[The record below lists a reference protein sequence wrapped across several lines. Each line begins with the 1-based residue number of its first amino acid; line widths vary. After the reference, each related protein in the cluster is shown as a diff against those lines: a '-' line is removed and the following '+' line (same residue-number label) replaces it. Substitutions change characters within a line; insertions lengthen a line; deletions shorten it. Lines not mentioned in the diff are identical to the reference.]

1 MRTQALIVL
10 TLCLLTLAPQAARAQ
25 QATGQPI
32 AVVSLVWGEVTIKHS
47 DADYQPARWLEPVY
61 AGDFVKT
68 AGPGSKLLITYFFD
82 NHQEVLPEE
91 SQATVTPAGLT
102 VTSGGPVRKDPARNP
117 FGTGG
122 VESPFVYTQNLS
134 ADDFEGANA
143 AGAFAK
149 EAEYL
154 KASVVAHFPPTFSW
168 PAGDGAKGY
177 TLIITDA
184 SGTVVVSHQLQPTTR
199 SYRLPQHEASKLFK
213 GTVYEWGVRDEAGT
227 VVVAPYPFMLLS
239 QKQDAWLASNRRSY
253 EAKER
258 REQLQRSD
266 YTDRLLVGSQL
277 LQVGDVLSLAKQMAK
292 LDPNNP
298 LVYRVLTRA
307 YLAKGCPAHAKQAH
321 DRQLELGGIDPIG
334 R

>member
-1 MRTQALIVL
+1 MILS
-10 TLCLLTLAPQAARAQ
+10 LCLFALAPQAVSSQETTAK
-25 QATGQPI
+25 PI

-68 AGPGSKLLITYFFD
+68 GGPGSKLLITYFFD

-91 SQATVTPAGLT
+91 SQATVTPAGLS
-102 VTSGGPVRKDPARNP
+102 VTSGGPVRRDPARNP

-122 VESPFVYTQNLS
+122 VGSPFVYTRNLS
-134 ADDFEGANA
+134 QDDFREADTP
-143 AGAFAK
+143 GAFQK

-168 PAGDGAKGY
+168 PARDGAKGY
-177 TLIITDA
+177 TLTVTDA
-184 SGTVVVSHQLQPTTR
+184 FGSVIVSRQLQPTTR
-199 SYRLPQHEASKLFK
+199 SYKLQPHEANKLFK
-213 GTVYEWGVRDEAGT
+213 GTVYRWDVRDDTAA
-227 VVVAPYPFMLLS
+227 VVAAPSPFMLLS

-253 EAKER
+253 ESKR
-258 REQLQRSD
+258 RRDQLQRSD

-277 LQVGDVLSLAKQMAK
+277 MQVGDVLSVAKQMAK